1 MDSSPTIERYFANKE
16 WCSTRADLVVDEFPE
31 KEWSGRRAID
41 IRRSALIKQKQDAD
55 SAIAEW
61 HRTAEASN
69 VIINDEGHNVPGSM
83 RSGPALTELRRAERV
98 REKAVAALG
107 KLEREAKLPRGRTG
121 WMVKGPEVAA
131 LIREL
136 ARRNAPAE
144 PYILKGKPSRKGMND
159 AAKVAEAGH
168 ARRKQIVEAYPDRA
182 TAEAMVR
189 GLLRSEDS
197 PLRLSLNPYHMARQ
211 LNLPLVSMK
220 WGPGRSEPLPED
232 VAAMFQFLAA
242 ERIEDD
248 LMEQLDR
255 RYTAFKA
262 DGVLTLTEPER
273 RRELAIVDE
282 AIHAAELEE
291 AAHLIGLIESEG
303 TLILP
308 PARMGAKALL
318 GIA

>member
-1 MDSSPTIERYFANKE
+1 MDFSPNAERWLLENNRE
-16 WCSTRADLVVDEFPE
+16 DRAEFIVE
-31 KEWSGRRAID
+31 KLPNMQWAHGRAIETQ
-41 IRRSALIKQKQDAD
+41 RTGLQKEKHDNAAKEAD
-55 SAIAEW
+55 W
-61 HRTAEASN
+61 HRKESQSN
-69 VIINDEGHNVPGSM
+69 VVIDDRQNAVPASLM
-83 RSGPALTELRRAERV
+83 SGPSLRELERIQRRTSKILDALQ
-98 REKAVAALG
+98 
-107 KLEREAKLPRGRTG
+107 KLERDAKIPVGRTG
-121 WMVKGPEVAA
+121 WMVKGEEVKA
-131 LIREL
+131 LIFKL
-136 ARRNAPAE
+136 AAKGDPAKL
-144 PYILKGKPSRKGMND
+144 YALKGKPSRKGMND
-159 AAKVAEAGH
+159 AGKVADAGH
-168 ARRKQIVEAYPDRA
+168 ARRKQLVEAYPDRA

-189 GLLRSEDS
+189 GLLRFEES
-197 PLRLSLNPYHMARQ
+197 PLRLSLNPYHMSRQ

-232 VAAMFQFLAA
+232 VAAMFHFLAT

-255 RYTAFKA
+255 RYTGFKA

-291 AAHLIGLIESEG
+291 AAHLIGLIETEG

-318 GIA
+318 GLL

>member
-1 MDSSPTIERYFANKE
+1 MDSSPTIEGWFANKP
-16 WCSTRADLVVDEFPE
+16 WCSDRADLIVDEFPE
-31 KEWSGRRAID
+31 KEWGGRRAID
-41 IRRSALIKQKQDAD
+41 IHRSALIKQKQDAD
-55 SAIAEW
+55 AAIADW
-61 HRTAEASN
+61 YRTAEASN

-83 RSGPALTELRRAERV
+83 RNGPALSELRRAERA
-98 REKAVAALG
+98 REKAVKALA
-107 KLEREAKLPRGRTG
+107 KLEREATLPRGRTG
-121 WMVKGPEVAA
+121 WMVKGPEVMAY
-131 LIREL
+131 IHDL

-144 PYILKGKPSRKGMND
+144 PHALKGKPSRKGMND

-168 ARRKQIVEAYPDRA
+168 ARRKQIVEAYPDRDA
-182 TAEAMVR
+182 AEAMVR
-189 GLLRSEDS
+189 GALRRDDS
-197 PLRLSLNPYHMARQ
+197 PLRVSLNSYLMARQ
-211 LNLPLVSMK
+211 LNLPLVSLK

-232 VAAMFQFLAA
+232 VAAMFLFLAA

-303 TLILP
+303 VLLLP
-308 PARMGAKALL
+308 PTRMSAKALL
-318 GIA
+318 GIV